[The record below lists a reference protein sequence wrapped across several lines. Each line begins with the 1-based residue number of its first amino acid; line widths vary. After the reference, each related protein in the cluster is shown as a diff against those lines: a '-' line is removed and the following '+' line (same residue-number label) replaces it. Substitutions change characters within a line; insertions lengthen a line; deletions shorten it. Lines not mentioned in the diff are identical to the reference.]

1 MSGHSKW
8 STIKHKKG
16 ALDQK
21 RGTLFTKL
29 SREITIAA
37 KSGDPNPDMNFR
49 LRLAVDNAK
58 SQNMPKDNIERAIA
72 RATGGAGSESLF
84 EITYEVYGPGGTGII
99 VEALTNNKNRSVS
112 AIRSIVN
119 RAGGNM
125 ANSGSVSWN
134 FSKMGQIIVKVGEGT
149 DAEEI
154 ALEIMDQG
162 AEDVNVDE
170 DTISVQV
177 AYDKLAAM
185 RDATSKIEHVDVES
199 AELILAPNSMVD
211 LDESTARQTL
221 RLLDNLEELED
232 VQRVFSNANFPETV
246 LEEAVNS

>member
-72 RATGGAGSESLF
+72 RATGGAGSEALF

-112 AIRSIVN
+112 AIRSLVN

-134 FSKMGQIIVKVGEGT
+134 FSKMGQIIVKVGEEA

-185 RDATSKIEHVDVES
+185 RDATSKIEHVDLES

>member
-134 FSKMGQIIVKVGEGT
+134 FSKMGQIIVKVGEGA

-185 RDATSKIEHVDVES
+185 RDAASKIEHVDLES